1 MIKIIYKISSFIIL
15 ISAPLYATQI
25 AVINLEEIIN
35 KNEDYLLIIK
45 EIELVQKK
53 HSEYFNNKENKINDL
68 LKEIN
73 EQKLLLNEIEIN
85 KLIDEYN
92 MKLNTFT
99 NLIDD
104 YNLHFQNEILNIRQ
118 IFLKE
123 IIVLLENYAID
134 NKLDLILD
142 SNSYLISS
150 NSINITKIIEEKL
163 NKIELKL
170 DFKDFEKY

>member
-1 MIKIIYKISSFIIL
+1 MIKFIYTISSFIIL

>member
-1 MIKIIYKISSFIIL
+1 MIKFIYTISSFIIF